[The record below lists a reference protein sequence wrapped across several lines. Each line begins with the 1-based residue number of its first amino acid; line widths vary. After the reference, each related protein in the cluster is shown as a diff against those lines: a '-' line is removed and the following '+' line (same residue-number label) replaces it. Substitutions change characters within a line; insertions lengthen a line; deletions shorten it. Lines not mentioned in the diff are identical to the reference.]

1 MEIVDFVPLLVLNQ
15 TNLVTQTVIATQLKK
30 NRNAIKRRK
39 TLKKNVSRVN
49 FVGIYVSK
57 KL

>member
-1 MEIVDFVPLLVLNQ
+1 MEIVGSVHLLVLNQ
-15 TNLVTQTVIATQLKK
+15 TNLVTQTVIATQPKK

-39 TLKKNVSRVN
+39 TPKKSVSRVN
-49 FVGIYVSK
+49 FVEIYVSK

>member
-1 MEIVDFVPLLVLNQ
+1 MEIVVFVPLLVLNQ
-15 TNLVTQTVIATQLKK
+15 TNLVTQMVIATQPKK
-30 NRNAIKRRK
+30 NRSAIKRRK